1 MSNAGA
7 DACVVV
13 LYKRALRR
21 TDWPVA
27 VQGLRLADEIGDA
40 KNASEA
46 RARMSVIGVL

>member
-1 MSNAGA
+1 M
-7 DACVVV
+7 VI

-46 RARMSVIGVL
+46 HVGDRCPVIFDMT